1 MRKKSVVIGLILIL
15 AFGCFAFAGGGQ
27 EKQGG
32 AKEEEPEIIFVS
44 PLITHPVWIVAQDAF
59 MEASEDMGFEGHVVG
74 PTQISVDEMINLME
88 VAIAEEV
95 DGIITQGMNPEAM
108 IPVMKKAEKAGIPVV
123 VTNSDIPDAPR
134 LAYLGTD
141 PENLGNLG
149 AQAIINELGDVP
161 IKAAFCV
168 SALDY
173 SIGLQIRDAY
183 IEKFKKDAASF
194 ELLTTFESKA
204 DMLLAVQGWENVFN
218 TYPEINV
225 AINISGEAG
234 AACGK
239 VVKEMGLQDDVL
251 VMAIDDTAETIDGI
265 KDGLIYGTM
274 TQNFY
279 RKGYQSAQWLMDYIE
294 NGEEPG
300 KLINDSGT
308 LLVTKENIDTYSEDM
323 KKPETWK

>member
-1 MRKKSVVIGLILIL
+1 MRSKSIAIGMALLL
-15 AFGCFAFAGGGQ
+15 AFTGVAFGGGQ
-27 EKQGG
+27 TEGDD
-32 AKEEEPEIIFVS
+32 ETEIVFVS

-59 MEASEDMGFEGHVVG
+59 MEAADEFGFDGRVVG
-74 PTQISVDEMINLME
+74 PTQISAEEMINLME

-108 IPVMKKAEKAGIPVV
+108 IPVMRRADEAGIPVV

-141 PENLGNLG
+141 PANLGRLG
-149 AQAIINELGDVP
+149 AEAIIEALDGAPVR
-161 IKAAFCV
+161 AAFAV

-183 IEKFKKDAASF
+183 IEAFEEAVDF
-194 ELLTTFESKA
+194 ELLTTFETQA
-204 DMLLAVQGWENVFN
+204 NMLTAVQGWENVFN

-234 AACGK
+234 AAAGR
-239 VVKEMGLQDDVL
+239 VVDEMGLTDQVL
-251 VMAIDDTAETIDGI
+251 VMAIDDTAETVDGI
-265 KDGLIYGTM
+265 RQGLIFGTM

-279 RKGYQSAQWLMDYIE
+279 RKGYQSAQWILDYLE
-294 NGEEPG
+294 SGATPDN
-300 KLINDSGT
+300 LINDSGT
-308 LLVTKENIDTYSEDM
+308 MLVTLDNIDTYQVDM
-323 KKPETWK
+323 TKPETW